1 MEKKILT
8 IMVALMVVAAI
19 VVAFIMIAAGGART
33 AGGFTRLFDDLEN
46 PNPTVTFHQY
56 LELPEDWNINDVK
69 TVSDTIVDMYLDY
82 TTTVGSTT
90 IYVHVIYFVCISDK
104 WTDAE
109 QGTSFYV
116 PTSTLHSG
124 FLLVDHGRF
133 SLSVSSSSN
142 LSEDYSIGD
151 VIELDTVLTDN
162 LGELSFGSWSLASE

>member
-1 MEKKILT
+1 MERKILT

-19 VVAFIMIAAGGART
+19 VVAFVMIAAGGVRT

-56 LELPEDWNINDVK
+56 LELPDDWSINDVK

-82 TTTVGSTT
+82 TTTVGSST

-109 QGTSFYV
+109 QGTSFFV
-116 PTSTLHSG
+116 PSSMLHSG
-124 FLLVDHGRF
+124 YIQVDHGRF
-133 SLSVSSSSN
+133 SLSVSSVSN
-142 LSEDYSIGD
+142 LSEDYTIGD
-151 VIELDTVLTDN
+151 VIELDTVLADN
-162 LGELSFGSWSLASE
+162 LGVLSFGSWSLASE

>member
-19 VVAFIMIAAGGART
+19 VVAFVMIAAGGVRT

-56 LELPEDWNINDVK
+56 LELPDDWSINDVK

-104 WTDAE
+104 WADTE

-116 PTSTLHSG
+116 PSNTQHSG
-124 FLLVDHGRF
+124 YIQVDHGRF
-133 SLSVSSSSN
+133 SLSVSSASN

-162 LGELSFGSWSLASE
+162 LGVLSFGSWSLASE